1 MEETKKLYRSRVDR
15 IIAGVCGGLGEYF
28 GVDPVIVR
36 VVFLV
41 LAVVGGSGVLVY
53 IILIFLVPL
62 APGNEPVA
70 SHGDKVE
77 EFAKEVGDRA
87 KEIAHE
93 FSTKQKNH
101 EDARKERR
109 LQHRT
114 IIGAFLVILGVLT
127 FADVLLPVHLVRFEL
142 VWPVIIILVGV
153 SIMSRGSRGHR
164 HS

>member
-15 IIAGVCGGLGEYF
+15 VIAGVCGGLGEYF
-28 GVDPVIVR
+28 GVDPVIIR

-62 APGNEPVA
+62 APGNEPFA

-87 KEIAHE
+87 KEIAHD
-93 FSTKQKNH
+93 FSTKQKAH
-101 EDARKERR
+101 EDIHRERR
-109 LQHRT
+109 SKHRT
-114 IIGAFLVILGVLT
+114 VIGAFLVILGVLA
-127 FADVLLPVHLVRFEL
+127 FADVLLPAHLVRFEL
-142 VWPVIIILVGV
+142 VWPVVIILVGV
-153 SIMSRGSRGHR
+153 SIMSRGSRGRR